1 MDADM
6 KKAPIELLSGR
17 DMYNMTPEE
26 LSDYSENLSKVESD
40 FEALMR
46 KENCRYPEWWQD
58 LRHTKEQLKMSKRAH
73 ELFEFWESKNVG
85 DEIVLIGDAK
95 SLKPMEQIRIESRWS
110 NMYRNRGDDQIY
122 LGHGTNRIV
131 VATITD
137 KTDALITAK
146 NTLSNQKYA
155 AVEITLGMWEFY
167 KQMTK

>member
-1 MDADM
+1 MVAR
-6 KKAPIELLSGR
+6 PQ
-17 DMYNMTPEE
+17 T
-26 LSDYSENLSKVESD
+26 
-40 FEALMR
+40 
-46 KENCRYPEWWQD
+46 
-58 LRHTKEQLKMSKRAH
+58 LKMSKRAH

-110 NMYRNRGDDQIY
+110 NMYRTQGDDQIY